1 VVLQNEHPTRVVK
14 ACQFHHVPKTTI
26 NSSFQSSNLSTIK
39 ILNVTSYWTKRVLN
53 SFYFPHR
60 KIEINTIEER
70 GRDYIYRD
78 IERGL
83 EEWRENGWWRWRRE
97 QFGIHSHLGCCCC
110 LFCDCCCFVCCWKV
124 SSLWREVSQEEES
137 EATLW
142 SPGKNQRRYFFLSF
156 LYIFFY

>member
-1 VVLQNEHPTRVVK
+1 MVLQNEHPTRVVK

-83 EEWRENGWWRWRRE
+83 EECRENGWWRWRRE

-110 LFCDCCCFVCCWKV
+110 LLGYFEMCGDND
-124 SSLWREVSQEEES
+124 SSSGRKRVFLLRSMVTTLSIEEIVI
-137 EATLW
+137 
-142 SPGKNQRRYFFLSF
+142 K
-156 LYIFFY
+156 